1 MSGRN
6 APPAPDTGR
15 RPRVGLVL
23 VLAGIL
29 VVAPAALGFWLL
41 GDDDVDSTQPDP
53 MGGGMSPQADLAAT
67 GTTADVGRFAEI
79 QASAITLE
87 HDAAAGTTT
96 LRVSTSIEAVCAVA
110 YGTGPEFGALATDT
124 DMAGTGHS
132 DHAAVMRGLVPGTQ
146 YTYRL
151 QGIGPDGR
159 VYLTEAMQFTF
170 DAEGSGPAPATS
182 ALRSGTEPPGEN
194 VAIGAAVVD
203 VSSEFSDRFSA
214 GNAVDGDL
222 GTEWSSAGD
231 GDGAYIVVDL
241 GERFIVS
248 GVGFRTR
255 EMSDGTSITTS
266 FTVTA
271 DGDRYG
277 PFQAGS
283 GLAVALAEFVA
294 REIRI
299 DVETSTGG
307 NTGAV
312 EIEVYGEPL
321 VLPDDDGM

>member
-53 MGGGMSPQADLAAT
+53 MGGGMSAQADLAAT

-170 DAEGSGPAPATS
+170 GAEGSGPAPATS